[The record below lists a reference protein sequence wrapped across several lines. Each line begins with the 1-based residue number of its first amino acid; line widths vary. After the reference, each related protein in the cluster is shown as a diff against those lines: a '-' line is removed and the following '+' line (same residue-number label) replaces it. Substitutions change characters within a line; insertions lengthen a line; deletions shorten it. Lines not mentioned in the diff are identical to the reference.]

1 MEPIIDFFNHPV
13 FIVLGGIS
21 TLITLIAVLYG
32 IYLFARGIF
41 PVWFRLGMGLSKRKI
56 AIFAE
61 KEFDDLRGMLVESG
75 LFQKENV
82 IKIEK
87 LSIKKAKDMKLFLMH
102 WKSFESEVEKILQMK
117 DIETALIVYAP
128 QSEGFIDKP
137 MMERISQERNSI
149 VVNLRGRLLNDI
161 LVSMI
166 TTGYK
171 TK

>member
-1 MEPIIDFFNHPV
+1 MQTIVDFFNRPV

-21 TLITLIAVLYG
+21 TLITVLAVLYG

-56 AIFAE
+56 AVFAE
-61 KEFDDLRGMLVESG
+61 KEFGDLRDMLVESG

-87 LSIKKAKDMKLFLMH
+87 QSIKKAQGMTLFLMH
-102 WKSFESEVEKILQMK
+102 WKSFEGEIEKILKMK
-117 DIETALIVYAP
+117 NLETALIVYAP

-166 TTGYK
+166 TTGNQ

>member
-1 MEPIIDFFNHPV
+1 MQTIVDFFNHPA

-41 PVWFRLGMGLSKRKI
+41 PVWYRLGMGLSKRKI
-56 AIFAE
+56 AVFAE
-61 KEFDDLRGMLVESG
+61 KEFDDLRDMLYESG
-75 LFQKENV
+75 LFLKENI

-87 LSIKKAKDMKLFLMH
+87 QSLKKAKGMTLFLMH
-102 WKSFESEVEKILQMK
+102 WKSFENEIEKILAMK
-117 DIETALIVYAP
+117 ELGTALIVYAP
-128 QSEGFIDKP
+128 SGEGKLDMA
-137 MMERISQERNSI
+137 MMEKINQERNSI
-149 VVNLRGRLLNDI
+149 VVNFRGRLLNDI

-166 TTGYK
+166 TTGNK

>member
-1 MEPIIDFFNHPV
+1 MQSIVEFFNYPI

-32 IYLFARGIF
+32 IYLFVRGIF
-41 PVWFRLGMGLSKRKI
+41 PVWYRLGTGLSKRKI
-56 AIFAE
+56 AVFAE
-61 KEFDDLRGMLVESG
+61 KEFDDLKDMLVESG
-75 LFQKENV
+75 LFQKSNV

-87 LSIKKAKDMKLFLMH
+87 QSIKKAQGMTLFLMH
-102 WKSFESEVEKILQMK
+102 WKSFESEIEKILEMK
-117 DIETALIVYAP
+117 ELGAALIVYAP
-128 QSEGFIDKP
+128 QGEGFIDKP
-137 MMERISQERNSI
+137 MMEKISQERNSI

-166 TTGYK
+166 TTRNK

>member
-1 MEPIIDFFNHPV
+1 MEPIVDFFNHPA

-21 TLITLIAVLYG
+21 TLITLLAVLYG

-41 PVWFRLGMGLSKRKI
+41 PVWYRLGMGLSKRKI
-56 AIFAE
+56 AVFAE
-61 KEFDDLRGMLVESG
+61 KEFDDLRDMLFESG
-75 LFQKENV
+75 LFLKENV

-87 LSIKKAKDMKLFLMH
+87 QSIKKAKGMTLFLMH
-102 WKSFESEVEKILQMK
+102 WKSFESEIEKILELK
-117 DIETALIVYAP
+117 ELGTALIVYAP

-137 MMERISQERNSI
+137 MMEKISQERNSI

-166 TTGYK
+166 TTGKK